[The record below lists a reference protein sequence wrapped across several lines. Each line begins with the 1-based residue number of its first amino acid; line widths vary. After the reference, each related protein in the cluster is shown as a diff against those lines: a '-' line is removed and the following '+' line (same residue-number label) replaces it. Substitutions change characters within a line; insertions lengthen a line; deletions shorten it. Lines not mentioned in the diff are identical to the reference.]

1 MREVLHYN
9 KMSVRWCRRRV
20 KYGSSY
26 LVVYHLFYM
35 KVTDVSVKEI
45 YK

>member
-1 MREVLHYN
+1 MREELQYN

-26 LVVYHLFYM
+26 LVVCHLFYT
-35 KVTDVSVKEI
+35 KFTDVSAKEI
-45 YK
+45 CK